1 MTSAYTDLEL
11 LRMQVE
17 ALYLSDD
24 GGRLSGI
31 NEPEPSQPAPR
42 FFLGRT
48 SQGNLWRT
56 RFDLPPDLTAA
67 LEQLAADEPVA
78 RNLAQSP
85 RYEAEYLHLLN
96 AHQPRA
102 TIFSGPAYTLPA
114 FDPPDQAVMITPEN
128 KTLVLAHFSW
138 LFATLADYAPV
149 AAVIAD
155 EAAVAVCFS
164 SRLTPRAAAAGVYT
178 EAGYRGRGYAAD
190 AVRAWAAAVRASGR
204 VAFYDTSWTNAA
216 SQAVARKLGAVQYG
230 ADYSIT

>member
-1 MTSAYTDLEL
+1 MLYSDAEL
-11 LRMQVE
+11 MRMQVE
-17 ALYLSDD
+17 ALFVHDAS
-24 GGRLSGI
+24 GRLLAI

-67 LEQLAADEPVA
+67 LEQLAADEPVV
-78 RNLAQSP
+78 RDLAQPP

-96 AHQPRA
+96 AHQLRA
-102 TIFSGPAYTLPA
+102 TIFSGPAYTLPT

-138 LFATLADYAPV
+138 LFTTLADYAPV

-164 SRLTPRAAAAGVYT
+164 SRLTAVAAEAGVNT
-178 EAGYRGRGYAAD
+178 EVNYRGRGYAAD
-190 AVRAWAAAVRASGR
+190 AVQAWAAAVRAGGR
-204 VAFYDTSWTNAA
+204 LPLYSTSWSNVA
-216 SQAVARKLGAVQYG
+216 SQSVARKLGAVQYG